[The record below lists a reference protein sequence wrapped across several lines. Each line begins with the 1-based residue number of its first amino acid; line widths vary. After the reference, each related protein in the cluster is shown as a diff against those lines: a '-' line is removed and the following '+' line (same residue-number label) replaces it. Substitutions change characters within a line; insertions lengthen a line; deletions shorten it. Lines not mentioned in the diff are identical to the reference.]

1 MHPFKRILLKLSG
14 EMLASDV
21 GRGLSGEAIAAQA
34 EEIRLAHATGT
45 EIAVVIGA
53 GNLVRGAGP
62 NRHDLAI
69 SQQHL
74 DTMGMLATAI
84 NCTALKDTLESIGV
98 PTVHMSAFAGLPFTT
113 PLDARKAQKKLAG
126 GAVVLFS
133 GGTGLPFFSTDTAAV
148 VRGLQIEAEAVLKAT
163 QVDGIYDRDP
173 KEEGAQLLTEV
184 THAMALSKQLRFMD
198 LAALALAAQHELA
211 IHVFNAHQ
219 KGNLA
224 RAVRDELQC
233 SRVRSRKEATP

>member
-1 MHPFKRILLKLSG
+1 MRPFKRILLKLSG
-14 EMLASDV
+14 EMLAADT
-21 GRGLSGEAIAAQA
+21 GRGLSGEAISAQA
-34 EEIRLAHATGT
+34 EEIREAHAVGT
-45 EIAVVIGA
+45 QIAVVIGA
-53 GNLVRGAGP
+53 GNIVRGAGP
-62 NRHDLAI
+62 NRHDLEI
-69 SQQHL
+69 SQQPM

-84 NCTALKDTLESIGV
+84 NCTALKDQLESIGV
-98 PTVHMSAFAGLPFTT
+98 PAIHMSAFTGIPFTI

-173 KEEGAQLLTEV
+173 EKPGAQLLAEV
-184 THAMALSKQLRFMD
+184 THEKALAAQLRFMD
-198 LAALALAAQHELA
+198 LAALALAAQHKLT
-211 IHVFNAHQ
+211 IHVFNAHK

-224 RAVRDELQC
+224 RAVRNELQC
-233 SRVRSRKEATP
+233 SSVRSK

>member
-1 MHPFKRILLKLSG
+1 MRPFKRILLKLSG
-14 EMLASDV
+14 EMLAAEG
-21 GRGLSGEAIAAQA
+21 GRGLAGDSISAQA
-34 EEIRLAHATGT
+34 EEIREAHATGT
-45 EIAVVIGA
+45 QIAVVIGA

-62 NRHDLAI
+62 NRHDLEI
-69 SQQHL
+69 SQQHM

-84 NCTALKDTLESIGV
+84 NCTALKDQLESIGV
-98 PTVHMSAFAGLPFTT
+98 PAVHMSAFTGIPFTT

-148 VRGLQIEAEAVLKAT
+148 VRGLQIEADAVLKAT

-173 KEEGAQLLTEV
+173 KEPGAQLLTDIS
-184 THAMALSKQLRFMD
+184 HAEALSKQLRFMD
-198 LAALALAAQHELA
+198 LAALALSAQHQLT
-211 IHVFNAHQ
+211 IHVFNAHK

-224 RAVRDELQC
+224 RAVRDDLQC
-233 SRVRSRKEATP
+233 SRMRTK